1 MLPLLIRKFAHRI
14 LIAPLSKQFPTG
26 KPGLSV
32 FTSLAHPWGSGATAA
47 LTRFGLGLRPTAIG
61 YNQWTFA
68 PVDLALTH
76 ASGCI
81 EVPSGYIKASWS
93 TESGK
98 LVMTVEAPAG
108 TTGVVVP
115 HLAGTYQVGNKKGQT
130 GQFVVEGGKKVVIR
144 QE

>member
-1 MLPLLIRKFAHRI
+1 M
-14 LIAPLSKQFPTG
+14 
-26 KPGLSV
+26 
-32 FTSLAHPWGSGATAA
+32 
-47 LTRFGLGLRPTAIG
+47 
-61 YNQWTFA
+61 
-68 PVDLALTH
+68 
-76 ASGCI
+76 
-81 EVPSGYIKASWS
+81 PSGYIKASWS

-98 LVMTVEAPAG
+98 LLMTVEAPAG

>member
-1 MLPLLIRKFAHRI
+1 LP
-14 LIAPLSKQFPTG
+14 QFPDG

-47 LTRFGLGLRPTAIG
+47 LTRYGLGIRPTAIG
-61 YNQWTFA
+61 YSEWTFA
-68 PVDLALTH
+68 PVDLDLTH

-98 LVMTVEAPAG
+98 LVMKVEAPAG
-108 TTGVVVP
+108 TTGVVIP
-115 HLAGTYQVGNKKGQT
+115 QFAGTYQVGDKKGQT
-130 GQFVVEGGKKVVIR
+130 GQYVVQGGSKVVIK